1 MELPDLGKQCEEP
14 SCKQLDFLPIH
25 CKHCEKI
32 FCKNHSSLLGHNCP
46 SQKANTLNELPQ
58 KVAKVENQK
67 EVPICNLDQCDQ
79 IVVTTCPR
87 FLDSDL
93 IRKNCDPPNFNL
105 PCELIA

>member
-32 FCKNHSSLLGHNCP
+32 FCKNHSSLVGHNCP
-46 SQKANTLNELPQ
+46 SQKANTLDNLPQ

-87 FLDSDL
+87 FFSVGFEEEIVK
-93 IRKNCDPPNFNL
+93 IREFYSKV
-105 PCELIA
+105 

>member
-1 MELPDLGKQCEEP
+1 MKIEILTTKTQAI
-14 SCKQLDFLPIH
+14 S
-25 CKHCEKI
+25 I

-46 SQKANTLNELPQ
+46 SQKANTLEDLPQ

-67 EVPICNLDQCDQ
+67 EVSICNLDQCDQ

-93 IRKNCDPPNFNL
+93 KI
-105 PCELIA
+105 